1 MVMKKR
7 LKRYTALLLAA
18 SMVLSSSGMTTLGT
32 EIGSSV
38 ESSDT
43 ESSGDSGSTQGSSS
57 EEGGSSDSASEG
69 GSSSHEQSGG
79 ESGSEGESASEGS
92 ETGSESG
99 NNEGS
104 ENEGGNENPEGEG
117 SGSEGSGSDNES
129 DSESGKTETDDDSD
143 GNTSDSKDP
152 EESDDGNS
160 NTSDSEDSE
169 DGDNDS
175 QTSDNKEEE
184 SGEGSHGGNG
194 GGGSA
199 GGGSGSGGNIGSGEI
214 QGKPD
219 ADEPKAED
227 ELIADEED
235 KKDEDDKDNE
245 DEINDYIL
253 EAIVFPEQE
262 RAAESI
268 RKSAMRS
275 ARMLANTLNSDETSE
290 DNEDEIGEN
299 GSDIADS
306 SSSNYIERQ
315 VDVGDTVD
323 DLKLPKEIIL
333 KVRPVEDEDDA
344 DAETEGE
351 TDSGSD
357 MASKSDAKKAGTD
370 KNGSDTAETK
380 GNEDND
386 SAEKDN
392 KDEKDLEEIRIRL
405 EEEDWMI
412 ASPMEFAGDDLGSF
426 NTDGIE
432 LLDEDG
438 ELTGE
443 YSEEYAQYPQYIL
456 VPNFDNL
463 DIESEEGIS
472 LNMVDM
478 LDEDES
484 STIEDYLMKN
494 VAVMAR
500 VGETREGDI
509 IDGVVQ
515 VPLNL
520 LGQQTETSEYYEYD
534 GENAKLILKTGT
546 ENATKYRLYIA
557 ERTGG
562 NTDIPTISIEFD
574 SSLANK
580 DIEITIDGDSNP
592 GKTIE
597 IGDSEFD
604 HPTID
609 LSEIKSLNLSITGNV
624 VIKGGY
630 ETATI
635 RVPEAKSLSIG
646 GTGNLTVSS
655 DEESVAIG
663 TKVDGQLMGTVNIT
677 GGNITI
683 NADAQGVGVGSYSA
697 TGTGGR
703 LNVTG
708 GSVSIGGGRYRN
720 SEDLFPLQNITL
732 NVTDKAGRFFVHS
745 NNVNANDGLLKITEG
760 QTYLRGAMKDKV
772 GSSGLVIDVTGTE
785 DINPNWSDRI
795 ELGDGDQGFML
806 RVPNADTYTLSGEET
821 SEGVQRT
828 FGYIGDLDGISS
840 GDFKVGSDKTVTYK
854 NVRKVYLPVFWD
866 SSAVI
871 TGTMTAE
878 GYLNVKLSAAVDI
891 RNERSNTPG
900 TTIYDAGTED
910 KQKYGFLIYQL
921 GKDNERINKNYIE
934 ILESELQGGEGNSDS
949 EGISVDSSERGAAYE
964 ITISQNDGENRLTP
978 GETYYV
984 VPYVRTNAGYRE
996 AEEIKYGGLDEN
1008 GEYDPT
1014 DPIITEEDPVI
1025 VLKMPKIEFP
1035 EKIEF
1040 TYGTMT
1046 GDALD
1051 KQEFHNLAEGNG
1063 VSYPADGK
1071 SVVIDGV
1078 TLTFTTPKTADNAIW
1093 GTNIENA
1100 SFRLNKTTEGENDGW
1115 GNVTI
1120 TVPTNSDGTA
1130 AEGYTY
1136 PNGTFVVEFIA
1147 PENTGEDE
1155 HNQVVYENII
1165 KSVDVT
1171 VKPKQL
1177 SITRISDGSET
1188 KVYDKNTNVI
1198 WKVPA
1203 SPTAVTL
1210 SGKVTPYI
1218 YPGTPNEEDDVY
1230 VDISNYNDAKYDSSD
1245 AGDRKITFIQPV
1257 LGGEDKVNYVLP
1269 EKATVDGK
1277 ITGKDIT
1284 VKPVNYTK
1292 KTGERYT
1299 VNRNYEIEVV
1309 NSEESGVSV
1318 EDLTLDNDYFVIND
1332 GTPTN
1337 DKPGKYSF
1345 TLDEQKFSDANKNY
1359 EITYVKGGPDGA
1371 IYTIEQDKPVLDED
1385 GTSTE
1390 DGAYVINPDEN
1401 TLGQNGWYKDK
1412 VVIAPKIDLGDNK
1425 TNYYDKIRNN
1435 TSGED
1440 SDKTPEYKENLT
1452 FTGTQKDVKIQLNNS
1467 TTGAYTSVDTER
1479 NYYVDSD
1486 DPAIKTSGIKYEYT
1500 NEEGGESPLDTALHL
1515 LGFGNF
1521 FNKELT
1527 VTVPATDGISGVWYI
1542 EVTKTPENGTGTETP
1557 TTERYYFNESNTEA
1571 DPTAYVPEKD
1581 NVTEEDKKA
1590 SVSFRIANDFNGIIE
1605 IKVVDYAGQES
1616 DSSYLGNDEANGKWI
1631 ITQTPPTVDEIV
1643 LSGSNNNET
1652 RENKWFN
1659 GEYTSVD
1666 MRPKATSTVSDSSDT
1681 GIQKIEIWVD
1691 NVKLDDDIISGEEG
1705 SFNEVLTDS
1714 YDAVYELMNQT
1725 GEGTIKIVAYNN
1737 AGNKAEEE
1745 VTYKFDSVDPY
1756 VDTERAIT
1764 YYKNDGTIFDAV
1776 SNFFEF
1782 GHFFKE
1788 ELEVRIPVDDATSG
1802 VKNIHY
1808 GIVGNINDNN
1818 LTSTANVQ
1826 SGKDGQYCEIT
1837 LPLNNT
1843 NGYVRYYVEDVAGN
1857 KSETKVLG
1865 IEGGKVWIIEDEA
1878 PLVKVEYQDD
1888 SGTVLT
1894 PKTVGGVEWF
1904 DKEVNISAKV
1914 TEQPEKTGFTG
1925 LNTVTYNLAEGSSQ
1939 PANIVLGKGN
1949 ADDTPKADWSENN
1962 LVDTE
1967 GKDIEIYLWAKDNA
1981 GNESEPYNKKINVDL
1996 SAPVI
2001 SDVTVDEH
2009 TSWSNEPITVSFKV
2023 KDEFSGIK
2031 DVSLE
2036 RYLDGKGQPV
2046 DPAESVELTQEGDTY
2061 TAEISKNGTYRIVAK
2076 DKLDHER
2083 SYDDSKLVIKELD
2096 YNDPVEDTLKIA
2108 PKAGQA
2114 QNSEGIYTGDE
2125 ITLVVTAED
2134 TPETVDYG
2142 ESGIASFEIYNNS
2155 KSPDNLL
2162 KSNIQWDTL
2171 TEEGDNK
2178 ELTLPLGTGTYKLLI
2193 VIRDNAG
2200 NEIEKLMTD
2209 SFKVSN
2215 TTPNIRAEILDNDIA
2230 AEDIAAGGNTWL
2242 SRDSVS
2248 IKFTVEPREGVVV
2261 EISTTGEE
2269 GPYSSDF
2276 GGLTNNNDGTFTFK
2290 ATEAGTHNIWVRANN
2305 TTAANKYSNVLSYT
2319 IKLDRSKPGEPTIK
2333 IGDANKDDWYN
2344 RTDNSDIVITPP
2356 AREPESDTAEEKTYY
2371 KLFVKGSDASTA
2383 EEKEYTVPVTG
2394 VKDGEWTI
2402 VSYTKDTAGNTSEEA
2417 ERDFK
2422 IDNQNPSV
2430 SKIEVSE
2437 AGESIWS
2444 RIPILGQW
2452 FVNDNLIVKV
2462 TVGDATSGADKLEYW
2477 IKGETD
2483 TTENYDSSGVT
2494 IEGGDQPGQKIFS
2507 FEVKPDVIAS
2517 EIKLRVSDAAGNTE
2531 DEDVIEDSVGKWT
2544 IEKNPPKF
2552 GAPVFKSGET
2562 TITGSLTNDLT
2573 LGETKKWY
2581 NQDDVKLYIDVNDK
2595 DSGLGSL
2602 MLTLSKDSV
2611 TTDSSKELV
2620 ANDEDK
2626 KPNKTYTYNNGG
2638 NSFESGEYSL
2648 KLVATDNAG
2657 TQAGLN
2663 GNEGISFNIDN
2674 TNPEITVPNNPFKDW
2689 QTKEQELTFAV
2700 KDTTSGVYLGSE
2712 ESFKV
2717 KLVKIADSSETEV
2730 NLSNEEPTDNK
2741 DGSYTYSFKTKGNGT
2756 YKVYASDNAQNDVSK
2771 EFTIFYIDTEAPG
2784 NVDLSIERGNNDVGK
2799 IEDWYQAPPDIT
2811 ITPAPEAEEGQS
2823 EVHTYYYVWNDGSE
2837 VKEDNAKEFIS
2848 SIPEEDRQEFTAS
2861 SSGQI
2866 VNPFTGDG
2874 NWKIIVWSQDDAGHI
2889 GVWGTGIKTGIVNL
2903 DREDP
2908 EIGLISHSP
2917 VEAVKNRETV
2927 TITVPVT
2934 EETGKLDENSINIA
2948 DSKGK
2953 PVDFEITGQGNGK
2966 YEITVDVTE
2975 NDTYTIIVTD
2985 ESGRKKTETHVVDNI
3000 APVTV
3005 TAPTIQLNGQTVSGD
3020 IEEWYKKGDNT
3031 DLTIIKA
3038 KDDTSTV
3045 KNITKYTIKNIKDPS
3060 AEVIEGTLPDSD
3072 LSDVFKYT
3080 LTDGIWKITAVTER
3094 EVFSDGGKIT
3104 EDAKTT
3110 ATIRV
3115 DETKAEIKYVSGN
3128 PEEWTMGPSSIIF
3141 SVQDATSGISENPGE
3156 SIEITVLDLN
3166 DPSASGNIKFE
3177 SVQGKEGQYKFNADR
3192 NGEYT
3197 ITVTDIA
3204 GNTQSKR
3211 IDVTKIDNSPASEA
3225 KITGIKPGSGDD
3237 IAEENNDWTWYINED
3252 LPMEITITAPKQ
3264 HENTGDVTDRSPIE
3278 TWYSWQD
3285 KDTADSE
3292 WGPETFN
3299 KMSGE
3304 NQKLTISDD
3313 GIYRLKVY
3321 TWTEAAHNDS
3331 DASGKET
3338 GKSNVQEFRFYSDKT
3353 GPGITS
3359 AIAKPANFVDK
3370 VINFLN
3376 FGNFFN
3382 DSIKVTVTVDKNS
3395 EATSGPKTLYYYIS
3409 EDDNGFTPDDNA
3421 NTDTQG
3427 YVQFK
3432 GEKAEFIV
3440 PVGAFKDETPLYIK
3454 LYVKDEAGNLSELQF
3469 VKNEEGEGSSEWM
3482 LDNGHIEIDFA
3493 SPDNGIMNTVT
3504 GYYENDHDQ
3513 PWYNTDV
3520 TIKAEAVSNY
3530 SGLESVEGNYSGAKQ
3545 GAEFGLSKDES
3556 NSKKDKTTSVQLKQT
3571 ISAEGTT
3578 VFDIKAVDNAGNS
3591 KLLSENASFTDANAR
3606 TIRLDKT
3613 RPKEALKTYIPD
3625 PAHDPDDE
3633 WVEDGWMYVYF
3644 TVSDHVENMKVR
3656 VDYSGVDPSTGKTKD
3671 SSVRVQIEKPD
3682 GTTEFIDVERIEP
3695 GGDGENYDNPLTNTL
3710 TFRFKAEENGTY
3722 KVYSRDYAGN
3732 ESNVLEIPVACIPDG
3747 ERPEAPVDGTLSEDP
3762 SKLVYGY
3769 VTYDKADGKN
3779 EYYVSDDMPEIK
3791 AVNST
3796 DFVVNSGIADT
3807 VPVNTGYRF
3816 WNTSLENMPGNYETI
3831 GYTVPEKGDTPT
3843 AKEASITD
3851 ILWESIE
3858 ENGTADGIWRLHLI
3872 NRNEGG
3878 KASDRVGWTFK
3889 IDTTEPVITAA
3900 IEDTLPWEQSKTIEF
3915 TVSDPNPG
3923 VDNATGGT
3931 RITGSGIDTSTIKV
3945 THNGTDVGYTASSEG
3960 NGKYTFTATER
3971 GEYKISVSDLAGN
3984 PAKEHVITINYVSTE
3999 VPPLAGITVDPP
4011 AGNGGNVSDSG
4022 LNVPSYD
4029 QGARWY
4035 STAVNNTP
4043 AKPKLSL
4050 TKPEEAEGAAPI
4062 VTHYEIW
4069 QGDTYD
4075 SSKVESGSIADNG
4088 GNGDWQEN
4096 ELSRI
4101 VKAITKDGQWNIRT
4115 WSVSES
4121 GVSTLPDPEDETG
4134 YNRRTVFV
4142 DNTAPAIDKEIVSIE
4157 TVNDRPVEKLLN
4169 MLSFGIFFNEA
4180 IEVTVKVTDELSLG
4194 KDLHYTYERAD
4205 GKESAEQTSPIKWNA
4220 DDKTE
4225 GTAVISLPVG
4235 TKGRVNMWATDIAGN
4250 TSKSEVLTYMGTD
4263 HWEIENAAPN
4273 VLGTDP
4279 LDNEND
4285 VSVDID
4291 SIDIIFD
4298 ERIEAN
4304 DEGAV
4309 SIISGGDRF
4318 TATPSDAKR
4327 IEIKPTDPQNT
4338 PEDSAEGVHMPWTA
4352 SIDITEFKDSNGNP
4366 IELLGNFYY
4375 TVVIDGGAFKDLAGN
4390 SSNGETVSFHTSAD
4404 IPLPVIGDID
4414 VNLPQG
4420 AIMEPEDFS
4429 SDHNDYVI
4437 LILDNALDSTKTH
4450 LENDLVM
4457 DVDMKGNVHVDE
4469 AVLTDIVG
4477 NVIAGADTDVLWQ
4490 PDASGEGGRVVIP
4503 ADKVE
4508 ASENYFLKLRVSSH
4522 GAENTY
4528 SFFISTSAIS
4538 ATSEDVGSIGVT
4550 VDNDELLA
4558 SMHDELQKDAIENWK
4573 VVLKFR
4579 AAAVPESSA
4588 GTELEAIL
4596 KALET
4601 AEIRDSSLGYFPLD
4615 LSVTKTYARTGAT
4628 DKVDKLNSPIDVHI
4642 TLPEDSL
4649 GRELYGIY
4657 RYDPDTGAAVK
4668 VEHTLNADGT
4678 VATVSTDNFSG
4689 KFAVVYDAKPKS
4701 SGGGG
4706 SSGGSGGGP
4715 SGSGGSGA
4723 GTVTVSGT
4731 TAYYGGTWVND
4742 GYLFIESDGNRP
4754 SNEWLRIDG
4763 KLYRFG
4769 LDGFRTTAYLQYK
4782 FNPDGSLNGDLP
4794 ADVPVRDAA
4803 GTWLKDGWWYK
4814 TVSGVYLAGGW
4825 YYLFYQGRF
4834 EWYYFNADGWM
4845 LDGWLTLTDTPGDG
4859 GPADTSEVNPD
4870 GTPVQ
4875 RTYYLHTTHDWTRG
4889 RMYTDWHFID
4899 GKWYYFRTK
4908 PEGNEGSLVRNGIT
4922 LTGHHVGPD
4931 GAWDGVG
4938 PTPTEAQ

>member
-69 GSSSHEQSGG
+69 GSSSHEQS
-79 ESGSEGESASEGS
+79 ESGSED
-92 ETGSESG
+92 G
-99 NNEGS
+99 NN
-104 ENEGGNENPEGEG
+104 PDGEG

-129 DSESGKTETDDDSD
+129 DSESGKTETDDDPD

-169 DGDNDS
+169 EGDNDS

-214 QGKPD
+214 QGNPD
-219 ADEPKAED
+219 ADDPKAED
-227 ELIADEED
+227 ELIVDEED

-275 ARMLANTLNSDETSE
+275 ARMLANTLNSDESSE
-290 DNEDEIGEN
+290 DNEDESGEN

-357 MASKSDAKKAGTD
+357 TASKSDAKKAGTD
-370 KNGSDTAETK
+370 NDGSDTAETK

-438 ELTGE
+438 EPTGE

-463 DIESEEGIS
+463 DIENEEGIS

-720 SEDLFPLQNITL
+720 SEYLFPLQNITL

-785 DINPNWSDRI
+785 GINPNWSDRI

-806 RVPNADTYTLSGEET
+806 RVPKADTYTLSGEET
-821 SEGVQRT
+821 AEGVQRT
-828 FGYIGDLDGISS
+828 FGYIGDLDGVSS
-840 GDFKVGSDKTVTYK
+840 GDFKVGSDKTVTYE

-878 GYLNVKLSAAVDI
+878 GYLDVKLSAAVDI

-910 KQKYGFLIYQL
+910 KEKYGFLIYRL
-921 GKDNERINKNYIE
+921 DESGERTDLKYLE
-934 ILESELQGGEGNSDS
+934 IDEDEVIGGEGNADTLGLQIK
-949 EGISVDSSERGAAYE
+949 EESERGAAYE
-964 ITISQNDGENRLTP
+964 ITIPKNDEKNRLTP

-996 AEEIKYGGLDEN
+996 AEEIKYGGIDEDGNYDEN
-1008 GEYDPT
+1008 DPVV
-1014 DPIITEEDPVI
+1014 IEEDPVI

-1046 GDALD
+1046 GNALD
-1051 KQEFHNLAEGNG
+1051 RQEFHNLTPENG
-1063 VSYPADGK
+1063 ISYPTDGK
-1071 SVVIDGV
+1071 SVIIDGV

-1093 GTNIENA
+1093 GTNIDNA
-1100 SFRLNKTTEGENDGW
+1100 SFRLNKTTEGENGGW
-1115 GNVTI
+1115 GNVTV
-1120 TVPTNSDGTA
+1120 TVPTESDG
-1130 AEGYTY
+1130 EPVNDYTY
-1136 PNGTFVVEFIA
+1136 PEGTFVAEFIA
-1147 PENTGEDE
+1147 PESTAEDE
-1155 HNQVVYENII
+1155 HNQVVYENIT
-1165 KSVDVT
+1165 KAVEVT
-1171 VKPKQL
+1171 VNPRQL
-1177 SITRISDGSET
+1177 DITGISDGSDT
-1188 KVYDKNTNVI
+1188 KVYDKNTDVI
-1198 WKVPA
+1198 WKDPD
-1203 SPTAVTL
+1203 SKTAVTL
-1210 SGKVTPYI
+1210 SEKVIPNI
-1218 YPGTPNEEDDVY
+1218 YPGTADSEDDVY
-1230 VDISNYNDAKYDSSD
+1230 VDLKNYDGATYDSAD
-1245 AGDRKITFIQPV
+1245 AGERKIIFKNPV
-1257 LGGEDKVNYVLP
+1257 LGGEDKANYVLP
-1269 EKATVDGK
+1269 ESDTVTGK
-1277 ITGKDIT
+1277 ITGKQIT
-1284 VKPVNYTK
+1284 VKPVNYKK
-1292 KTGERYT
+1292 KTGEEYPNGDYK
-1299 VNRNYEIEVV
+1299 VEIV
-1309 NSEESGVSV
+1309 NSAESGVTV
-1318 EDLTLDNDYFVIND
+1318 DDLTVSNEYFVINS
-1332 GTPTN
+1332 GKPTN
-1337 DKPGKYSF
+1337 DEPRQYAF
-1345 TLDEQKFSDANKNY
+1345 TLDEGKFNNANSNY
-1359 EITYVKGGPDGA
+1359 EITYEVEKGA
-1371 IYTIEQDKPVLDED
+1371 TYTIEQDKAVLDEN
-1385 GTSTE
+1385 GNENE
-1390 DGAYVINPDEN
+1390 DGAYVINPTTNAEVK
-1401 TLGQNGWYKDK
+1401 NGWYKDS
-1412 VVIAPKIDLGDNK
+1412 VVIAPKEDLGSGK
-1425 TNYYDKIRNN
+1425 ANYYDKIRNN
-1435 TSGED
+1435 TAGDDASKSPAYED
-1440 SDKTPEYKENLT
+1440 SLT
-1452 FTGTQKDVKIQLNNS
+1452 YTTTQKGVKIQLNNS
-1467 TTGAYTSVDTER
+1467 TTGAYTSIDTAKD
-1479 NYYVDSD
+1479 YYVDKDTPVITTSD
-1486 DPAIKTSGIKYEYT
+1486 IEYKYTDGSGA
-1500 NEEGGESPLDTALHL
+1500 ESVLKKALHL

-1521 FNKELT
+1521 FNKDLT
-1527 VTVPATDGISGVWYI
+1527 VTVPATDETSGVWYI
-1542 EVTKTPENGTGTETP
+1542 EVTKTPDSGNP
-1557 TTERYYFNESNTEA
+1557 TTEKYYFNG
-1571 DPTAYVPEKD
+1571 EKD
-1581 NVTEEDKKA
+1581 SSEQGNNIPAPGDVGNKHKSA
-1590 SVSFRIANDFNGIIE
+1590 SVQFTIE
-1605 IKVVDYAGQES
+1605 SGFKGTIKLKVVDHAGKES
-1616 DSSYLGNDEANGKWI
+1616 AVTSLGNEKANGKWN
-1631 ITQTPPTVDEIV
+1631 ITTEKPVVESLNITGSSNGSGDTLWYNGNTSAAVISEI
-1643 LSGSNNNET
+1643 NDT
-1652 RENKWFN
+1652 
-1659 GEYTSVD
+1659 
-1666 MRPKATSTVSDSSDT
+1666 KAAA
-1681 GIQKIEIWVD
+1681 GIQKIEVYIDGAKDPIVIDGDESGDKVFNQRDTATLEYTYDTYKLTNETD
-1691 NVKLDDDIISGEEG
+1691 NG
-1705 SFNEVLTDS
+1705 S
-1714 YDAVYELMNQT
+1714 
-1725 GEGTIKIVAYNN
+1725 IKIIAYNN
-1737 AGNKAEEE
+1737 AGNVSDEKIIDYKYDATDPSIDESSI
-1745 VTYKFDSVDPY
+1745 TYKFKDEGWVGSLD
-1756 VDTERAIT
+1756 
-1764 YYKNDGTIFDAV
+1764 
-1776 SNFFEF
+1776 NFFEF
-1782 GHFFKE
+1782 GHFFNDTVEAK
-1788 ELEVRIPVDDATSG
+1788 IPVTDQTSG
-1802 VKNIHY
+1802 VDKVY
-1808 GIVGNINDNN
+1808 YELLDNN
-1818 LTSTANVQ
+1818 GDSLSHDNITKEAEEADNENKWILKIPNIDSDEGWSDW
-1826 SGKDGQYCEIT
+1826 SGYIK
-1837 LPLNNT
+1837 
-1843 NGYVRYYVEDVAGN
+1843 YYAEDVAGN
-1857 KSETKVLG
+1857 KSDIKTLQNKNGKLWVVEDGAPEISYTYLDMDTKEKVEPIPVTTGEITEYWYDTKLTVNANVTDKPEDNYSG
-1865 IEGGKVWIIEDEA
+1865 LNNIEYNLGGKED
-1878 PLVKVEYQDD
+1878 
-1888 SGTVLT
+1888 
-1894 PKTVGGVEWF
+1894 
-1904 DKEVNISAKV
+1904 
-1914 TEQPEKTGFTG
+1914 
-1925 LNTVTYNLAEGSSQ
+1925 TVTIVADKGSS
-1939 PANIVLGKGN
+1939 NTERTKDKLVS
-1949 ADDTPKADWSENN
+1949 ADII
-1962 LVDTE
+1962 TE
-1967 GKDIEIYLWAKDNA
+1967 GENIGMSVTAADNA
-1981 GNESEPYNKKINVDL
+1981 GNSNTVKESINIDLTAPQIDNLAGVPEDNAAYRNTNITISFDVTDTLSGVKLVTLTRIKDGIDKEANDNITLTPSGNRFTATIDKNGEYRIIAEDNVGHKGYSSFTIRNLDKIINDPKIEIDPHEPQNSSKAYTDDTMTFIMEASDAETTGDSKKSGIVKYQISNVIDPQN
-1996 SAPVI
+1996 PVI
-2001 SDVTVDEH
+2001 MASGDWTSQDNSSQKVDIDV
-2009 TSWSNEPITVSFKV
+2009 N
-2023 KDEFSGIK
+2023 SG
-2031 DVSLE
+2031 L
-2036 RYLDGKGQPV
+2036 YQ
-2046 DPAESVELTQEGDTY
+2046 
-2061 TAEISKNGTYRIVAK
+2061 
-2076 DKLDHER
+2076 
-2083 SYDDSKLVIKELD
+2083 
-2096 YNDPVEDTLKIA
+2096 LKI
-2108 PKAGQA
+2108 
-2114 QNSEGIYTGDE
+2114 
-2125 ITLVVTAED
+2125 VV
-2134 TPETVDYG
+2134 Y
-2142 ESGIASFEIYNNS
+2142 
-2155 KSPDNLL
+2155 
-2162 KSNIQWDTL
+2162 
-2171 TEEGDNK
+2171 
-2178 ELTLPLGTGTYKLLI
+2178 
-2193 VIRDNAG
+2193 DNAG
-2200 NEIEKLMTD
+2200 NSSDYTMPDPFT
-2209 SFKVSN
+2209 VSN
-2215 TTPNIRAEILDNDIA
+2215 QRPRIFGEIKTTGVYQDDITGEGKWLNEAEIKLGFKTDLSDRYTVLQLDDNKSGKYIDVP
-2230 AEDIAAGGNTWL
+2230 GGEEI
-2242 SRDSVS
+2242 SD
-2248 IKFTVEPREGVVV
+2248 TVEIPYTVSDEGITNLSFRVHHTV
-2261 EISTTGEE
+2261 SNL
-2269 GPYSSDF
+2269 SSAPLDY
-2276 GGLTNNNDGTFTFK
+2276 
-2290 ATEAGTHNIWVRANN
+2290 I
-2305 TTAANKYSNVLSYT
+2305 
-2319 IKLDRSKPGEPTIK
+2319 IKLDRIKPDAPDIKVGSSHPANNWYTYYPDITMTLKDKPTANEAPEKIVYKLWSGPDGSIPEDSPWIDYYDGTKPRPKTDETWHIAAKVVDEAENESDPVIVTFNVDATDSSISDITVTKTKDAWYENIPGIGGWFTNETLTVTVTVNDGTSGVKNLQYQINNNNGAETGTWESAVPESGSGDSALIRNFTFEIDPNEAIDAKILLKAFDSAGNEADPEKIIK
-2333 IGDANKDDWYN
+2333 DSLSRWTVENNPPVISNPDFKISGTDETPTESTDKLDGTTKWYTSNIDLSITVNDEDSGLNRVNVNFKKDSVSSDSGDKLGDPKDKTQPYVFGKTALGDGRYSLTMDV
-2344 RTDNSDIVITPP
+2344 TDNS
-2356 AREPESDTAEEKTYY
+2356 
-2371 KLFVKGSDASTA
+2371 
-2383 EEKEYTVPVTG
+2383 
-2394 VKDGEWTI
+2394 
-2402 VSYTKDTAGNTSEEA
+2402 GNTASLGT
-2417 ERDFK
+2417 D
-2422 IDNQNPSV
+2422 DNTP
-2430 SKIEVSE
+2430 
-2437 AGESIWS
+2437 
-2444 RIPILGQW
+2444 
-2452 FVNDNLIVKV
+2452 
-2462 TVGDATSGADKLEYW
+2462 
-2477 IKGETD
+2477 
-2483 TTENYDSSGVT
+2483 
-2494 IEGGDQPGQKIFS
+2494 
-2507 FEVKPDVIAS
+2507 
-2517 EIKLRVSDAAGNTE
+2517 
-2531 DEDVIEDSVGKWT
+2531 
-2544 IEKNPPKF
+2544 
-2552 GAPVFKSGET
+2552 
-2562 TITGSLTNDLT
+2562 
-2573 LGETKKWY
+2573 
-2581 NQDDVKLYIDVNDK
+2581 
-2595 DSGLGSL
+2595 
-2602 MLTLSKDSV
+2602 
-2611 TTDSSKELV
+2611 
-2620 ANDEDK
+2620 
-2626 KPNKTYTYNNGG
+2626 
-2638 NSFESGEYSL
+2638 
-2648 KLVATDNAG
+2648 
-2657 TQAGLN
+2657 
-2663 GNEGISFNIDN
+2663 GISFNIDATAPAVRLPVLPPGSDGWYTEILKDLSFTLSDSMSGLYTGN
-2674 TNPEITVPNNPFKDW
+2674 GEGKVSLHRTKDASGAALNPAEKISII
-2689 QTKEQELTFAV
+2689 
-2700 KDTTSGVYLGSE
+2700 SGENG
-2712 ESFKV
+2712 
-2717 KLVKIADSSETEV
+2717 
-2730 NLSNEEPTDNK
+2730 
-2741 DGSYTYSFKTKGNGT
+2741 TYSFDISENGT
-2756 YKVYASDNAQNDVSK
+2756 YTISASDNAGNSVISENEFKVSG
-2771 EFTIFYIDTEAPG
+2771 IDTTKPTAPSISIKRASGEQG
-2784 NVDLSIERGNNDVGK
+2784 NIQ
-2799 IEDWYQAPPDIT
+2799 DWYQT
-2811 ITPAPEAEEGQS
+2811 APEVYITVSPKETEAEQS
-2823 EVHTYYYVWNDGSE
+2823 AITTYYYAWKDSSVVIDSA
-2837 VKEDNAKEFIS
+2837 EDLLEGTIQNAKTPVYKTGVLSE
-2848 SIPEEDRQEFTAS
+2848 
-2861 SSGQI
+2861 
-2866 VNPFTGDG
+2866 NPFNSDG
-2874 NWKIIVWSQDDAGHI
+2874 NWHIVVWAQDEAGNI
-2889 GVWGTGIKTGIVNL
+2889 SEWKAENVKPVNL
-2903 DREDP
+2903 DRADP
-2908 EIGLISHSP
+2908 VIDKITQTPTDSTAGP
-2917 VEAVKNRETV
+2917 VII
-2927 TITVPVT
+2927 TIPVT
-2934 EETGKLDENSINIA
+2934 EATGELSEKDI
-2948 DSKGK
+2948 
-2953 PVDFEITGQGNGK
+2953 VITGPDGNTIEISKDDIKGPDADGK
-2966 YEITVDVTE
+2966 YTITVDVSTNGE
-2975 NDTYTIIVTD
+2975 YKVKVTD
-2985 ESGRKKTETHVVDNI
+2985 DSGRTAEKFHTVDNI
-3000 APVTV
+3000 AGDKIPQPEILVNDAKPSDTWYTV
-3005 TAPTIQLNGQTVSGD
+3005 ESVVLKIA
-3020 IEEWYKKGDNT
+3020 KGDDET
-3031 DLTIIKA
+3031 A
-3038 KDDTSTV
+3038 TV
-3045 KNITKYTIKNIKDPS
+3045 KNTTHFTIRNTLTG
-3060 AEVIEGTLPDSD
+3060 AVIVADGKLPEADDTPKEYHMS
-3072 LSDVFKYT
+3072 
-3080 LTDGIWKITAVTER
+3080 LTDGRYEVEAWTER
-3094 EVFSDGGKIT
+3094 VVDG
-3104 EDAKTT
+3104 KTQSTKDNSQKATVKVDRT
-3110 ATIRV
+3110 APVIS
-3115 DETKAEIKYVSGN
+3115 YVNGN
-3128 PEEWTMGPSSIIF
+3128 PTAWTMKDAEIIF
-3141 SVQDATSGISENPGE
+3141 SVTDATSGITGINENN
-3156 SIEITVLDLN
+3156 ITVTGPDPV
-3166 DPSASGNIKFE
+3166 DPSKTTEYKVEKTA
-3177 SVQGKEGQYKFNADR
+3177 EGQYKFTAKINGNYNITAADNAGLSATTTPVKVTRIDKTDAETATMSVAKAEGTGSDIEGTKWYKAEDGIPVITIVQPKR
-3192 NGEYT
+3192 NDPAGE
-3197 ITVTDIA
+3197 ITDVSPVHTFYRIDSRELGDSDFTE
-3204 GNTQSKR
+3204 GNTVDYTQ
-3211 IDVTKIDNSPASEA
+3211 N
-3225 KITGIKPGSGDD
+3225 G
-3237 IAEENNDWTWYINED
+3237 
-3252 LPMEITITAPKQ
+3252 TAPVLLK
-3264 HENTGDVTDRSPIE
+3264 
-3278 TWYSWQD
+3278 
-3285 KDTADSE
+3285 
-3292 WGPETFN
+3292 
-3299 KMSGE
+3299 
-3304 NQKLTISDD
+3304 D
-3313 GIYRLKVY
+3313 GIYRISVW
-3321 TWTEAAHNDS
+3321 TMTEAAKNDKDE
-3331 DASGKET
+3331 DA
-3338 GKSNVQEFRFYSDKT
+3338 KT
-3353 GPGITS
+3353 SLPAKLLYVDITKPGAGYAEVKPVNDGPVAK
-3359 AIAKPANFVDK
+3359 AINY
-3370 VINFLN
+3370 LT

-3382 DSIKVTVTVDKNS
+3382 EGIEITVTVRETA
-3395 EATSGPKTLYYYIS
+3395 EATSGPKTLYYEIS
-3409 EDDNGFTPDDNA
+3409 ESPDEFSGNLSDAEKVDFTGDEAVFEIAD
-3421 NTDTQG
+3421 
-3427 YVQFK
+3427 
-3432 GEKAEFIV
+3432 
-3440 PVGAFKDETPLYIK
+3440 KDLMDIFEDAKQKYIK
-3454 LYVKDEAGNLSELQF
+3454 YYVEDGAGNLSAA
-3469 VKNEEGEGSSEWM
+3469 VAKIKGEGSSDLWM
-3482 LDNGHIEIDFA
+3482 LENSFLGIDF
-3493 SPDNGIMNTVT
+3493 DKNNNNGISSEDTTPNR
-3504 GYYENDHDQ
+3504 DDQ
-3513 PWYNTDV
+3513 NRLWYNKPV
-3520 TIKAEAVSNY
+3520 TVSADITNKA
-3530 SGLESVEGNYSGAKQ
+3530 SGLSEVKGEYKYKGTTTPKPVTVNKDSFVSE
-3545 GAEFGLSKDES
+3545 AELS
-3556 NSKKDKTTSVQLKQT
+3556 QT
-3571 ISAEGTT
+3571 INNEGTT
-3578 VFDIKAVDNAGNS
+3578 VFDIYAKDNAGNE
-3591 KLLSENASFTDANAR
+3591 KRLSTDTANAAFNAESER
-3606 TIRLDKT
+3606 TIRIDTKA
-3613 RPKEALKTYIPD
+3613 PEIKKETED
-3625 PAHDPDDE
+3625 PGDWIETPSYDI
-3633 WVEDGWMYVYF
+3633 YF
-3644 TVSDHVENMKVR
+3644 TVNDYEDGLEKGTDFSGTDLTTGTDESSSIRVVKADENGNFEGTNAE
-3656 VDYSGVDPSTGKTKD
+3656 Y
-3671 SSVRVQIEKPD
+3671 IE
-3682 GTTEFIDVERIEP
+3682 VERARY
-3695 GGDGENYDNPLTNTL
+3695 GEVPENPDEDLY
-3710 TFRFKAEENGTY
+3710 TFRFTVEENGLY
-3722 KVYSRDYAGN
+3722 RIYARDFAGN
-3732 ESNVLEIPVACIPDG
+3732 EAANIDVTVDKIPSWDTLEEPVDKNGETEIPDG
-3747 ERPEAPVDGTLSEDP
+3747 DP
-3762 SKLVYGY
+3762 SLKYGY
-3769 VTYDKADGKN
+3769 TTHSKSDGNAVDTYSGSKWYKSVPTNVTVTNYK
-3779 EYYVSDDMPEIK
+3779 
-3791 AVNST
+3791 
-3796 DFVVNSGIADT
+3796 DFVVNSDEDNT
-3807 VPVNTGYRF
+3807 TPVMTKYALLNRSVQEFKDDET
-3816 WNTSLENMPGNYETI
+3816 WLTENN
-3831 GYTVPEKGDTPT
+3831 
-3843 AKEASITD
+3843 
-3851 ILWESIE
+3851 IL
-3858 ENGTADGIWRLHLI
+3858 
-3872 NRNEGG
+3872 
-3878 KASDRVGWTFK
+3878 
-3889 IDTTEPVITAA
+3889 
-3900 IEDTLPWEQSKTIEF
+3900 
-3915 TVSDPNPG
+3915 
-3923 VDNATGGT
+3923 
-3931 RITGSGIDTSTIKV
+3931 
-3945 THNGTDVGYTASSEG
+3945 TDVGYNDSDTSKTEPVPETTSPLRFSAEVKGVTYTDGIWVLFVRNEYTVKKEGSFPHSEWLRVPFFVDTTKPKISAPEDDDDDWKQTKEIKFTVYDPDLAAEKGFDPDDSSDNVRG
-3960 NGKYTFTATER
+3960 STSSGIDQATVQVKLNGHNIAPGDLSGPVPVSGRYGMYEYTFTARER
-3971 GEYKISVSDLAGN
+3971 GTYTIDVSDKAGN
-3984 PAKEHVITINYVSTE
+3984 PAVQESVTVEHLSDE
-3999 VPPLAGITVDPP
+3999 VPKLAEITVDPSE
-4011 AGNGGNVSDSG
+4011 GNGGNVSDSE
-4022 LNVPSYD
+4022 LNVPSYE
-4029 QGARWY
+4029 QGAIWY

-4050 TKPEEAEGAAPI
+4050 TKPKEAEGAAPI

-4075 SSKVESGSIADNG
+4075 SSKAISGSIADNG
-4088 GNGDWQEN
+4088 GNGDWQDN

-4101 VKAITKDGQWNIRT
+4101 VKEITEDGQWNIRT

-4121 GVSTLPDPEDETG
+4121 GVSTLPDPENETG
-4134 YNRRTVFV
+4134 YKRRTVFV
-4142 DNTAPAIDKEIVSIE
+4142 DNTAPAIGKEIVSIE
-4157 TVNDRPVEKLLN
+4157 TVNDGLVEKLLN
-4169 MLSFGIFFNEA
+4169 TLSFGIFFNEA
-4180 IEVTVKVTDELSLG
+4180 IGVTVKVTDDLSLG

-4235 TKGRVNMWATDIAGN
+4235 TKGQVKMWATDIAGN
-4250 TSKSEVLTYMGTD
+4250 ISKSEVLTYMGTD
-4263 HWEIENAAPN
+4263 HWEIETAAPN

-4279 LDNEND
+4279 LGGEDD
-4285 VSVDID
+4285 VLVNID

-4338 PEDSAEGVHMPWTA
+4338 PDDSTEGVHRPWTA

-4375 TVVIDGGAFKDLAGN
+4375 TVDIDGGAFKDLAGN
-4390 SSNGETVSFHTSAD
+4390 SSNGETVYFHTSAD

-4628 DKVDKLNSPIDVHI
+4628 DKVDKLNSPIDVRI

-4689 KFAVVYDAKPKS
+4689 KYAVVYDAKPKS
-4701 SGGGG
+4701 SGGGGGG

-4742 GYLFIESDGNRP
+4742 GYLFIESDGSRP

-4794 ADVPVRDAA
+4794 ADIPVRDAT

-4814 TVSGVYLAGGW
+4814 TVSGGYLAGGW

-4908 PEGNEGSLVRNGIT
+4908 PEGHEGSLVRNGIT
-4922 LTGHHVGPD
+4922 LTGHRVGPD